1 MNQILMPEQLQKVAD
16 TFEDGYDYLIDSS
29 QRSVLFWDIIR
40 KRGKVILITSI
51 WDCLLSL
58 YLIMR

>member
-1 MNQILMPEQLQKVAD
+1 MPEQLQKVAD